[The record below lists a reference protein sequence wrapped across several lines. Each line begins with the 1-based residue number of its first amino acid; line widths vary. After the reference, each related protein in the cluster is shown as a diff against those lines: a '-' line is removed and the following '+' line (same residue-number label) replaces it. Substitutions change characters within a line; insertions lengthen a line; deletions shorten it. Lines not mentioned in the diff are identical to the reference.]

1 MGSCSLEKMR
11 KTDSI
16 EPAGVKF
23 LNSSKDCATPSN
35 LEPVTFQEISI
46 DDYIRV

>member
-1 MGSCSLEKMR
+1 MGSCSAEKIR

-23 LNSSKDCATPSN
+23 LNSSKDCATLNN
-35 LEPVTFQEISI
+35 LEPVTFQESSI
-46 DDYIRV
+46 DD